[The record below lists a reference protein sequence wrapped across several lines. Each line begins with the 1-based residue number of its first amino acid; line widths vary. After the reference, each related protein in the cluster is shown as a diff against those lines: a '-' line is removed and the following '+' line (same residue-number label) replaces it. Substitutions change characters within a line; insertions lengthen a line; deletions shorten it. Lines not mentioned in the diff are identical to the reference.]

1 MKKTVINIFAMTGIT
16 LVALSL
22 IAYFYNATFLC
33 LNTVF
38 QALLVNV
45 LIYTG
50 IKLINKVEINLTVI
64 ETGLKI
70 IYSVI
75 LVLIFGNLFAWY
87 ESLSFPVLTVFTV
100 FILIVCELLDMLSL
114 KNKVKE
120 INDLIGNDL

>member
-38 QALLVNV
+38 QALFVNI
-45 LIYTG
+45 LIYAG
-50 IKLINKVEINLTVI
+50 IKLISKFEINLSII

-70 IYSVI
+70 IYAVI

-87 ESLSFPVLTVFTV
+87 ESLSFPVLIVFTV

>member
-22 IAYFYNATFLC
+22 TAYFYNATFLC

-38 QALLVNV
+38 QALGVNV
-45 LIYTG
+45 LIYAG
-50 IKLINKVEINLTVI
+50 IKLINKFEINLSII

-70 IYSVI
+70 IYAVI

-87 ESLSFPVLTVFTV
+87 ESLSFPVLIVFTV

-120 INDLIGNDL
+120 INDLIRNDL

>member
-22 IAYFYNATFLC
+22 TAYFYNATFLC

-38 QALLVNV
+38 QALGVNI
-45 LIYTG
+45 LIYAG
-50 IKLINKVEINLTVI
+50 IKLISKFEINLSII

-70 IYSVI
+70 IYAVI

-87 ESLSFPVLTVFTV
+87 ESLSFPVLIVFTV

>member
-38 QALLVNV
+38 QALGVNI
-45 LIYTG
+45 LIYAG
-50 IKLINKVEINLTVI
+50 IKLINKFEINLSII

-70 IYSVI
+70 IYAVI

-87 ESLSFPVLTVFTV
+87 ESLSFPVLIVFTV
-100 FILIVCELLDMLSL
+100 FILIVCELLDMISL

>member
-22 IAYFYNATFLC
+22 IALLYNASFLC

-38 QALLVNV
+38 QALGVNV
-45 LIYTG
+45 LIYAG
-50 IKLINKVEINLTVI
+50 NIFISRIEINLSLI

-70 IYSVI
+70 IYSII
-75 LVLIFGNLFAWY
+75 LVLIFGSIFAWY
-87 ESLSFPVLTVFTV
+87 DSLPIPILVGFTI
-100 FILIVCELLDMLSL
+100 FILIICELLDMLSL

-120 INDLIGNDL
+120 INDLIGNDM

>member
-38 QALLVNV
+38 QALGVNI
-45 LIYTG
+45 LIYAG
-50 IKLINKVEINLTVI
+50 IKLISKFEINLSII

-70 IYSVI
+70 IYAVI

-87 ESLSFPVLTVFTV
+87 ESLSFPVLIVFTV

>member
-22 IAYFYNATFLC
+22 IALLYNASFLC

-38 QALLVNV
+38 QALGVNV
-45 LIYTG
+45 LIYAG
-50 IKLINKVEINLTVI
+50 NIFISRIEINLSLI

-70 IYSVI
+70 IYSII
-75 LVLIFGNLFAWY
+75 LVLIFGSIFAWY
-87 ESLSFPVLTVFTV
+87 DSLPIPVLVGFTI

-114 KNKVKE
+114 RNKVKE
-120 INDLIGNDL
+120 INDLIGNAM

>member
-38 QALLVNV
+38 QALGVNI
-45 LIYTG
+45 LIYAG
-50 IKLINKVEINLTVI
+50 IKLINKIEINLSII

-70 IYSVI
+70 IYAVI

-87 ESLSFPVLTVFTV
+87 ESLSFPVLIVFTV

>member
-22 IAYFYNATFLC
+22 IALLYNASFLC

-38 QALLVNV
+38 QALGVNV
-45 LIYTG
+45 LIYAG
-50 IKLINKVEINLTVI
+50 NIFISRIEINLSLI

-70 IYSVI
+70 IYSII
-75 LVLIFGNLFAWY
+75 LVLIFGSIFAWY
-87 ESLSFPVLTVFTV
+87 DSLPIPVLVGFTI

-114 KNKVKE
+114 RNKVKE
-120 INDLIGNDL
+120 INDLIGNDM

>member
-33 LNTVF
+33 LDTVF
-38 QALLVNV
+38 QALGVNI
-45 LIYTG
+45 LIYAG
-50 IKLINKVEINLTVI
+50 IKLINKFEINLSII

-70 IYSVI
+70 IYAVI

-87 ESLSFPVLTVFTV
+87 ESLSFPVLIVFTV

>member
-22 IAYFYNATFLC
+22 IALLYNASFLC

-38 QALLVNV
+38 QALGVNA
-45 LIYTG
+45 LIYAG
-50 IKLINKVEINLTVI
+50 NIFISRIEINLSLI

-70 IYSVI
+70 IYSII
-75 LVLIFGNLFAWY
+75 LVLIFGSIFAWY
-87 ESLSFPVLTVFTV
+87 DSLPIPILVGFTI

-114 KNKVKE
+114 RNKVKE
-120 INDLIGNDL
+120 INDLIGNDM

>member
-22 IAYFYNATFLC
+22 IALLYNASFLC

-38 QALLVNV
+38 QALGVNV
-45 LIYTG
+45 LIYAG
-50 IKLINKVEINLTVI
+50 NIFISRIEINLSLI

-70 IYSVI
+70 IYSII
-75 LVLIFGNLFAWY
+75 LVLIFGSIFAWY
-87 ESLSFPVLTVFTV
+87 DSLPIPILVGFTI

-114 KNKVKE
+114 RNKVKE
-120 INDLIGNDL
+120 INDLIGNDM

>member
-38 QALLVNV
+38 QALGVNI
-45 LIYTG
+45 LIYAG
-50 IKLINKVEINLTVI
+50 IKLINKFEINLSII

-70 IYSVI
+70 IYAVI

-87 ESLSFPVLTVFTV
+87 ESLSFPVLIVFTV

>member
-38 QALLVNV
+38 QALCVNI
-45 LIYTG
+45 LIYAG
-50 IKLINKVEINLTVI
+50 IKLISKFEINLSII

-70 IYSVI
+70 IYAVI

-87 ESLSFPVLTVFTV
+87 ESLSFPVLIVFTV

>member
-38 QALLVNV
+38 QALGVNI
-45 LIYTG
+45 LIYAG
-50 IKLINKVEINLTVI
+50 IKLINKFEINLSII

-70 IYSVI
+70 IYAVI

-87 ESLSFPVLTVFTV
+87 ESLSFPVLIVFTV
-100 FILIVCELLDMLSL
+100 FILIVCDLLDMLSL

>member
-33 LNTVF
+33 LDTVF
-38 QALLVNV
+38 QALGVNV
-45 LIYTG
+45 LIYAG
-50 IKLINKVEINLTVI
+50 ITLINKVEINLSLI

-70 IYSVI
+70 IYAVI
-75 LVLIFGNLFAWY
+75 LVLIFGNIFAWY
-87 ESLSFPVLTVFTV
+87 ESLPTPVLIIFTV
-100 FILIVCELLDMLSL
+100 FVLAVCELLDMLSL

-120 INDLIGNDL
+120 INDLIRNDL

>member
-22 IAYFYNATFLC
+22 TAYFYNATFLC

-38 QALLVNV
+38 QALGVNI
-45 LIYTG
+45 LIYAG
-50 IKLINKVEINLTVI
+50 INLINKFEINLSII

-70 IYSVI
+70 IYAVI

-87 ESLSFPVLTVFTV
+87 ESLSFPVLIVFTV

>member
-38 QALLVNV
+38 QALGVNI
-45 LIYTG
+45 LIYAG
-50 IKLINKVEINLTVI
+50 IKLINKIEINLSII

-70 IYSVI
+70 IYAVI

-87 ESLSFPVLTVFTV
+87 ESLSFPVLIVFTV
-100 FILIVCELLDMLSL
+100 FILIVCELLDMISL